1 MRATSKLLALAFT
14 AALQPAMAGVVSL
27 NFEDLVGSSPLTLD
41 ISQLGA
47 YHEVKFTGGA
57 WGVTSNASPCNGY
70 VSFSSPSGCGALEL
84 AQDALGSVVSGNSSF
99 TLDLAGGF
107 TAFSFDYSARAASGA
122 MVQLF
127 GGAGNDFLYGEGF
140 SDFLSGGAGDDFLRG
155 GRELDQLVGGLGI
168 DTGLGGHGADVLSAD
183 IEIAFPGLVSWLDDR
198 NCALAAIPLSS
209 WARRIEEIRPL
220 LSEVDTFLD
229 EQPAGIDHRERQ
241 ASDPSTTVRRW
252 LPRKFW

>member
-127 GGAGNDFLYGEGF
+127 GGAGGTGTLLQTVNLIGSNCAQPGVRFCDWNSSNIQLNGTALSFKVTGADQSLLMDNFL
-140 SDFLSGGAGDDFLRG
+140 LTRPTSGGTVPEPAS
-155 GRELDQLVGGLGI
+155 I
-168 DTGLGGHGADVLSAD
+168 
-183 IEIAFPGLVSWLDDR
+183 
-198 NCALAAIPLSS
+198 ALALGALGAAG
-209 WARRIEEIRPL
+209 WARRRGG
-220 LSEVDTFLD
+220 
-229 EQPAGIDHRERQ
+229 AR
-241 ASDPSTTVRRW
+241 
-252 LPRKFW
+252 